1 MATTLLLVGLWGRAV
16 VHDQPTIQASAR
28 SVVNA
33 EIASDRIYS
42 WIEDAVMA
50 SGDVDPETAEQ
61 VVSELAD
68 HPEIEIALESL
79 VDQFVGALFVHEGDA
94 ATLELA
100 ETLGPVVP
108 LISAT
113 LAQHDESI
121 DTEVL
126 TAALAQAEDVDLETG
141 DAATV
146 ARIVNDA
153 RGVLSVI
160 VVLALFALVLTG
172 ASAIWLSSSRLAM
185 VRTLATRIVLSAL
198 SFTVLFRTGAWVL
211 DPSGGGS
218 PIASG
223 SAILLGSNTHVFG
236 LVGALS
242 AAVALVVAWYV
253 WRTRP
258 AAGRGS
264 DPLESDEDTRELASI

>member
-1 MATTLLLVGLWGRAV
+1 MN
-16 VHDQPTIQASAR
+16 DQPTIQASAR

-42 WIEDAVMA
+42 WIEGAVTA
-50 SGDVDPETAEQ
+50 SGDVDPGTAEQ

-68 HPEIEIALESL
+68 HPEIEVALESL
-79 VDQFVGALFVHEGDA
+79 VDQFVGALFVHEGDV
-94 ATLELA
+94 ATLEFA
-100 ETLGPVVP
+100 KTLGPVVP

-153 RGVLSVI
+153 RAVLSVI

-185 VRTLATRIVLSAL
+185 VRTLATRVVLSAL

-211 DPSGGGS
+211 DPTGGGS

-223 SAILLGSNTHVFG
+223 SATLLGSNTHVFA

-242 AAVALVVAWYV
+242 AAVALVVAWYAR
-253 WRTRP
+253 RTRTV
-258 AAGRGS
+258 AGRGS
-264 DPLESDEDTRELASI
+264 VPLEVDEDTRELASI